1 MRTGVRVLGAASV
14 AAAALLLA
22 RATPAWKRASASL
35 RTSSSPGARVYD
47 LVFGPLLG
55 GFYELAAAD
64 AAALLAG
71 VVEPSVLE
79 VGPGPGDLAA
89 RLARRVP
96 GLRLVGVDIDPAM
109 IERARA
115 RVARAGL
122 DERVTFEV
130 DDVAALPLADASV
143 DLVVTTF
150 SVHHW
155 PDPAAGFG
163 EIRRV
168 LRPGGRILAFDVPE
182 PWGRFETRAPG
193 LGAAARAGG
202 FAADPTTIRW
212 PVGLHVVQRL
222 EATRP

>member
-1 MRTGVRVLGAASV
+1 MRRTARVLGAAT
-14 AAAALLLA
+14 AAAAGLLFV

-64 AAALLAG
+64 TVALLAG
-71 VVEPSVLE
+71 VAEPSVLE

-109 IERARA
+109 VERARA
-115 RVARAGL
+115 RVAREGL
-122 DERVTFEV
+122 DDRLTFEV
-130 DDVAALPLADASV
+130 GDVAALPLADASV

-150 SVHHW
+150 SAHHW

-168 LRPGGRILAFDVPE
+168 LRSGGRVLAFDVPDRWSHLE
-182 PWGRFETRAPG
+182 SGAPG

-202 FAADPTTIRW
+202 FAAHPTTIRW
-212 PVGLHVVQRL
+212 PAGLRVVQRL
-222 EATRP
+222 VATRA

>member
-1 MRTGVRVLGAASV
+1 MRRTARVLGAASV
-14 AAAALLLA
+14 AAVALLLA
-22 RATPAWKRASASL
+22 RATPAWRRAAASL
-35 RTSSSPGARVYD
+35 RTSSSPGARVYE

-64 AAALLAG
+64 GAALLAG

-89 RLARRVP
+89 RLARRLP
-96 GLRLVGVDIDPAM
+96 GLRIVGVDIDPAM

-115 RVARAGL
+115 RVARTRL
-122 DERVTFEV
+122 DEHVTFEV
-130 DDVAALPLADASV
+130 GDVAALPLADASV
-143 DLVVTTF
+143 DLVLTTF

-155 PDPAAGFG
+155 PDPAAGFA

-168 LRPGGRILAFDVPE
+168 LRPGGRVLAFDVPE
-182 PWGRFETRAPG
+182 AWSRFEARAPG

-212 PVGLHVVQRL
+212 PAGLRIVQRL
-222 EATRP
+222 VATRA